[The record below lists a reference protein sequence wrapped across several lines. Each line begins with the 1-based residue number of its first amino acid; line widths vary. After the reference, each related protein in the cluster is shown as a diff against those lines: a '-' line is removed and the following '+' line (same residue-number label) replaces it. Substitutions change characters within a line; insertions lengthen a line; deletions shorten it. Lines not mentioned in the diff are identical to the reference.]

1 MDMNDKFLSKCPGLV
16 GTHVRDFH
24 LLSCVHVH
32 NSGYDEKDFSIY
44 CDPNY
49 KSCSYAA
56 EQEAISSPRYS
67 AIQYAIDENSE
78 ETMEG
83 QVVGIISY
91 HPRGLEQCLYLLINR
106 FNQLNDQDFF
116 KRMLPQHIVQYHKVG
131 QQVTTDVVS
140 IANVK
145 APLYYVPA
153 LDMGV
158 KIDTVGNVH
167 GKNAMYY
174 VITRE
179 KVACTCLFEY
189 NDYMHFNNTVFSDRR
204 EHSNYSYL
212 NYNPYLSIEDMHH
225 IKEVLDVDRNIEVDE
240 DAIEEAYDFLI
251 DTVDG
256 DVMQEMET

>member
-1 MDMNDKFLSKCPGLV
+1 MRIPTGQKKILPEKKKIPVGIKSHRALPVGL
-16 GTHVRDFH
+16 
-24 LLSCVHVH
+24 LA
-32 NSGYDEKDFSIY
+32 
-44 CDPNY
+44 P
-49 KSCSYAA
+49 
-56 EQEAISSPRYS
+56 
-67 AIQYAIDENSE
+67 IDE
-78 ETMEG
+78 
-83 QVVGIISY
+83 
-91 HPRGLEQCLYLLINR
+91 
-106 FNQLNDQDFF
+106 
-116 KRMLPQHIVQYHKVG
+116 
-131 QQVTTDVVS
+131 VTTDVVC

-204 EHSNYSYL
+204 ENSNYSYL
-212 NYNPYLSIEDMHH
+212 NYNPYLSIEDMQH

-251 DTVDG
+251 DTVDV